1 MGKNI
6 KVQKRKQNMKIY
18 SLYRMISMDIIFFY
32 AIEFLF
38 ITQVKNITAS
48 QYVFKSSLYAMFM
61 IFLQIPS
68 VIVVDKLGTRKSTI
82 LANFLNV
89 IYLLIIILAPD
100 FKTLIFAELISA
112 TCFSLKDL
120 SDTTLL
126 SESIPTYRKKGE
138 IFSKIEGKG
147 QKNYYYINAVTSV
160 MAGFLYIINP
170 YIPIVLALF
179 IAVMATIISLGFQE
193 IKKPKNNEN
202 EIIAQKKYFKDLLV
216 SIKFIV
222 KSNRLRSLILY
233 SGIVYGFFYLAS
245 TYQTSILESIGI
257 SAQWIAIVAS
267 VVGIASGIGAKKQLQ
282 FHKKFRNRSLSIILI
297 LTSFIILLMGIA
309 GISKVSSNVIL
320 IIITILCIILNIVSG
335 INGVL
340 TSRYLGNFSENIFL
354 PKIYSVNTISKYI
367 FRMLIGFL
375 GSYLLNITNTAN
387 ATVITGIIFIIIS
400 ISLISYMKTRLG
412 LKPEQYNENE
422 IFTKKSS

>member
-32 AIEFLF
+32 AIDFLF

-126 SESIPTYRKKGE
+126 SESIPTCRKKGE

-160 MAGFLYIINP
+160 IAGFLYIINP

-202 EIIAQKKYFKDLLV
+202 
-216 SIKFIV
+216 
-222 KSNRLRSLILY
+222 
-233 SGIVYGFFYLAS
+233 
-245 TYQTSILESIGI
+245 
-257 SAQWIAIVAS
+257 
-267 VVGIASGIGAKKQLQ
+267 
-282 FHKKFRNRSLSIILI
+282 
-297 LTSFIILLMGIA
+297 
-309 GISKVSSNVIL
+309 
-320 IIITILCIILNIVSG
+320 
-335 INGVL
+335 
-340 TSRYLGNFSENIFL
+340 
-354 PKIYSVNTISKYI
+354 
-367 FRMLIGFL
+367 
-375 GSYLLNITNTAN
+375 
-387 ATVITGIIFIIIS
+387 
-400 ISLISYMKTRLG
+400 
-412 LKPEQYNENE
+412 
-422 IFTKKSS
+422 